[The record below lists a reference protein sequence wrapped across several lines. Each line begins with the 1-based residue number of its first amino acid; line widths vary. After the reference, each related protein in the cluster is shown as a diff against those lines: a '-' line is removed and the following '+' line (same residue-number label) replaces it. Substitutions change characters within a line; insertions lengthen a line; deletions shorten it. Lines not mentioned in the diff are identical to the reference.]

1 MSRPLVV
8 AFGPWLPDGADVAFG
23 VPFQYSPTTIPLAD
37 CSNVYYAQGAYRSL
51 PSFAA
56 VAGGA
61 LPSRVLGAVTALD
74 ASGNPYI
81 YAGTGSDINRFSAS
95 TWTQVSKSGGA
106 YAGSQHWSF
115 VEFAGCVLATNGINA
130 LQDATVGSGNFADV
144 TAAPIGN
151 VLGAIGQFVFVGD
164 IVTGLVSD
172 SNIPYRVYWPA
183 IGDPTSW
190 PTPLTD
196 AATAAQSGF
205 EDLTQDF
212 GAVMFIGGGPQ
223 MGVILQ
229 RHGITRASYQGGDTV
244 FSFLAFE
251 RKRGL
256 IARGAAV
263 QVGAVTHFIADDGF
277 HMTDGSQTVATGTAQ
292 SAALDKWFWNNVNQD
307 ALSTISAGYASDK
320 QCVVYAIPTGTNA
333 LPDTLLLLNPQ
344 SGQWTKATMSV
355 ERLWS
360 DNDGTRHRVGIFNQ
374 SHLFGLFT
382 GTPARGYCETYDAG
396 FVDGLSRS
404 VSEATPN
411 VVCTDEPLVR
421 IGVKDAIDD
430 DTSYTGDAA
439 RDSFTRRCT
448 FDPPPEGKFLRARL
462 SSSAASAMH
471 GVTVYLE
478 QGGAA

>member
-51 PSFAA
+51 PSPAPLSNA
-56 VAGGA
+56 NIGA
-61 LPSRVLGAVTALD
+61 KCIGAITVLD
-74 ASGNPYI
+74 ASGTPHI
-81 YAGTGSDINRFSAS
+81 YAAQTFDLFIWNGGGYTN
-95 TWTQVSKSGGA
+95 VSKSVSAYVGA
-106 YAGSQHWSF
+106 QHWSF
-115 VEFAGCVLATNGINA
+115 VEFAGCILATDGIHA
-130 LQDATVGSGNFADV
+130 LQDATIGSGNFADV

-151 VLGAIGQFVFVGD
+151 VLGVIGQFVFVGD

-172 SNIPYRVYWPA
+172 SNVPYRVYWPA

-212 GAVMFIGGGPQ
+212 GSVMFIGGGPQ

-244 FSFLAFE
+244 FSFLPFE

-277 HMTDGSQTVATGTAQ
+277 HMTDGSQTVPTGTGQ
-292 SAALDKWFWNNVNQD
+292 SAALDKWFWNNVNQN
-307 ALSTISAGYASDK
+307 ALDSISAGWDADK
-320 QCVVYAIPTGTNA
+320 KCVVYAVPTGTNT
-333 LPDTLLLLNPQ
+333 LPDTLVLLNPP
-344 SGQWTKATMSV
+344 SGQWTKAPVPV
-355 ERLWS
+355 ERIFS
-360 DNDGTRHRVGIFNQ
+360 DNDGTRHRLGVFNQ
-374 SHLFGLFT
+374 QHVLSYLT
-382 GTPARGYCETYDAG
+382 GVPARGYCETYDAG
-396 FVDGLSRS
+396 FVDGLARS

-439 RDSFTRRCT
+439 RDSFTRRAT